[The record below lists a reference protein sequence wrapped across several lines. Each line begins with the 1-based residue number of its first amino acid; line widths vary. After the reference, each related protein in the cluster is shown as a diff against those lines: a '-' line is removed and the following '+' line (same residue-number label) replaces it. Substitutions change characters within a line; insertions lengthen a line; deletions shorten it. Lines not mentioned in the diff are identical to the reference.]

1 MKYIFIGVNW
11 SINLFLL
18 YQIVSNY
25 RLGDFQNTDW
35 KQILLLV
42 AFVIAANLINL
53 GLYRQL
59 KPAFT
64 FFELLISV
72 ITILLVWIASFF
84 VYIVLAFFIVISSIE
99 GPLFQN

>member
-35 KQILLLV
+35 KQILLMV

-59 KPAFT
+59 KPVFT

-84 VYIVLAFFIVISSIE
+84 VYGILAFSMAGIPPI
-99 GPLFQN
+99 PT